1 MKNFNF
7 NTPEELR
14 GKLFAIVTEAEKGAR
29 ARCLPLE
36 KLGVVVEAVA
46 STPYGIA
53 VGDGGHVAKSYRFR
67 DPQTT
72 YFRLAWYTQGKQ
84 KFVCVSVFRGSAKRV
99 AYGANGYLDIDISPS
114 KWEAFRM
121 VFPSRAQ
128 KIEGWL
134 RNKRIAAAIRHLPPP
149 PVEIRAEI
157 QEVQPDEG
165 GLVKAEGP
173 HKYYIG
179 TPAGWLYIPYQ
190 KGDERRSAWTILARQ
205 GFPVPRRKAKR
216 VWTEALTAAV
226 ALHVLGE
233 F

>member
-1 MKNFNF
+1 MKNFTF
-7 NTPEELR
+7 NGEEFFLEELR
-14 GKLFAIVTEAEKGAR
+14 GMIAEAEKGAR

-53 VGDGGHVAKSYRFR
+53 KGDGGHVAKSYSFR
-67 DPQTT
+67 AETT

-84 KFVCVSVFRGSAKRV
+84 KFFSVSVFRGNAKKL
-99 AYGANGYLDIDISPS
+99 AYGANGYLDISATG
-114 KWEAFRM
+114 KWEAFRL
-121 VFPSRAQ
+121 VFPSRAK
-128 KIEGWL
+128 KIEDWL
-134 RNKRIAAAIRHLPPP
+134 RNKRIAAAIRHLPKPP
-149 PVEIRAEI
+149 IEIREI
-157 QEVQPDEG
+157 REVQPDEG

-179 TPAGWLYIPYQ
+179 TPGGWIFIPYE

-205 GFPVPRRKAKR
+205 GFPVPRRKANR

-233 F
+233 V

>member
-1 MKNFNF
+1 MKNFTF
-7 NTPEELR
+7 NTPEELQE
-14 GKLFAIVTEAEKGAR
+14 KLFAMVAEAEKRAR
-29 ARCLPLE
+29 ARTLPLE

-53 VGDGGHVAKSYRFR
+53 VGDGGHVAKSYSFR
-67 DPQTT
+67 DPETT
-72 YFRLAWYTQGKQ
+72 YFRLAWDTRGKQ
-84 KFVCVSVFRGSAKRV
+84 KFISVSVFRGNAKKV
-99 AYGANGYLDIDISPS
+99 AYGANGYLDISATG
-114 KWEAFRM
+114 KWEAFRL
-121 VFPSRAQ
+121 VFPFRA
-128 KIEGWL
+128 KRIEDWL

-190 KGDERRSAWTILARQ
+190 KGDERRTAWTILARQ
-205 GFPVPRRKAKR
+205 GFPVPRRKANR
-216 VWTEALTAAV
+216 VWTEALTAAL

-233 F
+233 V

>member
-53 VGDGGHVAKSYRFR
+53 EGDGGHVAKSYSFR
-67 DPQTT
+67 AETT
-72 YFRLAWYTQGKQ
+72 YFRLAWYTRGKQ
-84 KFVCVSVFRGSAKRV
+84 KFVSVSVFRGNAKKV
-99 AYGANGYLDIDISPS
+99 AYGANGYLDISATG
-114 KWEAFRM
+114 KWEAFRL
-121 VFPSRAQ
+121 VFPSRAK
-128 KIEGWL
+128 KIEDWL
-134 RNKRIAAAIRHLPPP
+134 RNKKIAAAIRHLPKP
-149 PVEIRAEI
+149 PVEIVEI
-157 QEVQPDEG
+157 QEIQPDEG
-165 GLVKAEGP
+165 GLVKAEVGP

-190 KGDERRSAWTILARQ
+190 KGDERRTAWTILARQ
-205 GFPVPRRKAKR
+205 GFPVPRRKAHR
-216 VWTEALTAAV
+216 VWTEGLTAAV

-233 F
+233 V